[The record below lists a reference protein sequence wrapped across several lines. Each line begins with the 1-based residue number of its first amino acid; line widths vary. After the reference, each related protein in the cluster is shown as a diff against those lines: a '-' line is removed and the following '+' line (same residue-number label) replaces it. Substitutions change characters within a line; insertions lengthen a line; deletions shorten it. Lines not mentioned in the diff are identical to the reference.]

1 MYSLIVFTKSG
12 KLILRNIEEYVG
24 GNLYFY
30 ARYNDGKTVTI
41 PREEII
47 NVKRKLKNGG
57 FRDIKLKQ
65 FNFVK
70 RRGKSDGDS
79 GGNTGKYYVTYSV
92 EDKEKLNAS
101 ISKEHKDQEG
111 SNS

>member
-1 MYSLIVFTKSG
+1 MYSLNVFTKSG
-12 KLILRNIEEYVG
+12 KLILRNVEEYVG

-30 ARYNDGKTVTI
+30 ARYSDGKTVTI

-57 FRDIKLKQ
+57 FRDIKMKQ

-70 RRGKSDGDS
+70 KKRGSSDDTDRA
-79 GGNTGKYYVTYSV
+79 GNSGKYTVTY
-92 EDKEKLNAS
+92 DGIK
-101 ISKEHKDQEG
+101 
-111 SNS
+111 